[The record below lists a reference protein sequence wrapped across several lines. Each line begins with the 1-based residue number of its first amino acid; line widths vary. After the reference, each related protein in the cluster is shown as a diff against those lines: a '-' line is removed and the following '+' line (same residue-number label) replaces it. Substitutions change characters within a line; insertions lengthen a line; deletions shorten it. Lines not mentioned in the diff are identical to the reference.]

1 MAMKY
6 RPSISLLQLLV
17 LFVGGSVLLSAGSV
31 LWLSWS
37 SSNQSIRNVML
48 QRGNLLSEQV
58 ERLVINYMSLGPKVA
73 DAVLQG
79 LSTID
84 PEDLQAKELVLKT
97 AISLSPDVRRVIVVT
112 PDQKVFMVMRNG
124 QGSLKFRTVPRFWK
138 SGDKLKKGTDFWG
151 FPDSRQQIARRILVF
166 HRWSAPVSNDR
177 ILVLVNL
184 DADNLSQ
191 VIKESGSSA
200 GTPFVLWRRDHVVAH
215 PLLSEKKEFKNIY
228 ELATFKDEVL
238 QKIWQTESI
247 VHRNPGGLGGHISR
261 GSDGGQRTLFLF
273 EDMGP
278 THGFPIIV
286 GLHIPAAEFGSTL
299 RQQQTAF
306 FIAGGLLVLTILLA
320 AYLARLVTRPIN
332 RLARAANAL
341 RSFDLDAFP
350 KLPPSRIRDIEEA
363 RTAFNAARTGLS
375 AFSRF
380 VPRALVLRL
389 LEQASDGD
397 IGTELRDVTIL
408 FTDIVGYTN
417 RTHAMGAEETAR
429 FLNEH
434 FELITDIVE
443 AEGGTVDKF
452 IGDSVM
458 AFWGAPEHQ
467 NDHRERA
474 ARAAIKI
481 AEAIATRNSKLS
493 DNLRLRIGLS
503 SGEVVVGTIGSSA
516 RRNYTVIGEPVNVAA
531 RLEQLG
537 KSIAPDDEVVILTGS
552 DFVKSLPVN
561 IKTRTS
567 GHHKLRGLSGE
578 LEVFR
583 LVSEGNVSAE
593 DVTEGVHVH

>member
-1 MAMKY
+1 MAIK
-6 RPSISLLQLLV
+6 RGFRISLLQLLV
-17 LFVGGSVLLSAGSV
+17 LFVGGAVLLSAGSV

-37 SSNQSIRNVML
+37 SSNQNIRNVMF

-79 LSTID
+79 LSSID
-84 PEDLQAKELVLKT
+84 PEDMQAKELVLKT
-97 AISLSPDVRRVIVVT
+97 AISLSPDVRRVLVVT
-112 PDQKVFMVMRNG
+112 PDKKVSMMMRNE
-124 QGSLKFRTVPRFWK
+124 QGSVEFRTFPRFWRT
-138 SGDKLKKGTDFWG
+138 GDKLKSGDDFWG

-166 HRWSAPVSNDR
+166 HRWSAPVSEER
-177 ILVLVNL
+177 TLVLVNL
-184 DADNLSQ
+184 DADNLSR

-215 PLLSEKKEFKNIY
+215 PLLSDKKDFKNIY
-228 ELATFKDEVL
+228 ELASFEDQTL
-238 QKIWQTESI
+238 AKIWRTEAI
-247 VHRNPGGLGGHISR
+247 VQSNPGGLGGHIAR
-261 GSDGGQRTLFLF
+261 GEEVGRRTLFLF
-273 EDMGP
+273 EDLSSS
-278 THGFPIIV
+278 HGFPIIV
-286 GLHIPAAEFGSTL
+286 GLHIPAADFRSTL
-299 RQQQTAF
+299 RRQQTAF
-306 FIAGGLLVLTILLA
+306 LIAGGLLVLTILLA
-320 AYLARLVTRPIN
+320 AYLARLVTKPIN
-332 RLARAANAL
+332 RLARAANSL
-341 RSFDLDAFP
+341 RSFDLDSFP
-350 KLPPSRIRDIEEA
+350 KLPPSRIREIEEA
-363 RTAFNAARTGLS
+363 RTAFNAARTGLN

-389 LEQASDGD
+389 LEQATDGD

-408 FTDIVGYTN
+408 FTDIVNYTN

-434 FELITDIVE
+434 FELITEIVE

-467 NDHRERA
+467 DDHRERA

-481 AEAIATRNSKLS
+481 AEAIEARNTRLS
-493 DNLRLRIGLS
+493 DDLRLRIGLS

-537 KSIAPDDEVVILTGS
+537 KSIAPDDEVVILTGA
-552 DFVKSLPVN
+552 DFVKSLPSTIQSRN
-561 IKTRTS
+561 S
-567 GHHKLRGLSGE
+567 GHHNLRGIAGE

-583 LVSEGNVSAE
+583 LVSGGA
-593 DVTEGVHVH
+593 HIH